1 MILKMGRFPA
11 EVGMPQSKFSLNHE
25 QAEFLSHFAALG
37 YPDKSSLVRE
47 AIDQFRDRLT
57 QQRLLESAE
66 LYAEVYAEE
75 EALQEWT
82 RRAVEGWP
90 E

>member
-1 MILKMGRFPA
+1 MDLVG
-11 EVGMPQSKFSLNHE
+11 ENNGMPQSKFSLTEE
-25 QAEFLSHFAALG
+25 QAEFLSHFATLG

-57 QQRLLESAE
+57 QQRLHESAE
-66 LYAEVYAEE
+66 LYAQVYAEE
-75 EALQEWT
+75 EALQKWT
-82 RRAVEGWP
+82 HHAVEGWP